1 MTFTHALAT
10 NNYGPAKFIVSATAA
25 NGTHTTLASAL
36 TAASSGDTIF
46 IRNGTYTENVT
57 LKAGVNL
64 VAWEPDGFSAN
75 VNIVGTC
82 THNTSGFVMCAGVRF
97 TTNGAAAIVVSGS
110 VASKLRLVEC
120 YISAADAT
128 AITFSSSSVDSSIQI
143 FYCEGNTGTTGI
155 GIFTHTAAGQ
165 LAIAYS
171 LFTNT
176 GGSSTASSTT
186 GGVNIGYTS
195 FSQPL
200 STSSAGSY
208 NISNSNFNTSSQNV
222 TPFTTAGTGTSFI
235 EYSDFVA
242 GTASG
247 ISVGAGTTVSVI
259 GPCTVNSSNTNA
271 VTGAGTLIYGKLTF
285 SGSSALINTTTQT
298 ALQTSAGISRSTL
311 QPAFLATHSVAQNN
325 VTGNSTEVTV
335 NFTTEIF
342 DQNSNYDGTNL
353 FTAPITG
360 RYQFNLSVFINDANT
375 STSGYVYLN
384 ASNRAMIGGSMG
396 PFPLGAAATYQLS
409 TSCLVDMDAGD
420 TANVRTAVGGM
431 AGATADI
438 PANVSNSWFGGFL
451 VC

>member
-10 NNYGPAKFIVSATAA
+10 NNYGPAKFIVTASAA
-25 NGTHTTLASAL
+25 NGTHTTIASAL
-36 TAASSGDTIF
+36 TAATSGDTIF
-46 IRNGTYTENVT
+46 IRNGTYTENLT

-64 VAWEPDGFSAN
+64 TAWEPDGFEAN
-75 VNIVGTC
+75 VNIVGNC
-82 THNTSGFVMCAGVRF
+82 THNTAGFVMCSGIRF
-97 TTNGAAAIVVSGS
+97 TTNGAAAITVSGS
-110 VASKLRLVEC
+110 ADSKLRLINC
-120 YISAADAT
+120 YIHSADST
-128 AITFSSSSVDSSIQI
+128 AIIYSSSSVNSSIQVI
-143 FYCEGNTGTTGI
+143 NCEGNTGTTGV

-165 LAIAYS
+165 LS
-171 LFTNT
+171 FSHSFFTNT
-176 GGSSTASSTT
+176 GGSSTASNTT
-186 GGVNIGYTS
+186 GGVGVSYTS

-208 NISNSNFNTSSQNV
+208 NFSYSNINSSTQNA
-222 TPFTTAGTGTSFI
+222 TAFTTAGTGTSFI
-235 EYSDFVA
+235 EYSDFVS
-242 GTASG
+242 GTASA
-247 ISVGAGTTVSVI
+247 ISVGAGTTVDVI
-259 GPCTVNSSNTNA
+259 SPCTISSSNTNA
-271 VTGAGTLIYGKLTF
+271 VTGAGTLILGTLLF
-285 SGSSALINTTTQT
+285 SSSSSLINTTTVT
-298 ALQTSAGISRSTL
+298 AHQTSNGISRSTL

-360 RYQFNLSVFINDANT
+360 RYQFNLSVFINDAST

-384 ASNRAMIGGSMG
+384 ASNRALIGGSMG

-438 PANVSNSWFGGFL
+438 PANVSNTWFGGFL